1 MMANEVGSWIPR
13 TRANAQSE
21 NPEMNHANN
30 PTSVNPSA
38 VGLPGA
44 VAPLLEDVRRR
55 IVEIRGR
62 SVIVDADV
70 AALYGVATKRVNEA
84 VRNNPDKFP
93 PDYLFELD
101 ANELDDLRTKIS
113 TTKLSSKSRALPKAF
128 TEKGLYML
136 ATVLKSRR
144 ATETTFAIIET
155 FAKVRALKRDL
166 VALHEEPDAEKKA
179 ARARR
184 FGELLADVV
193 MPDADTV
200 ETESSLE
207 LNFLVG
213 KIKHVVK
220 KILRNPSNGSQS
232 AQER

>member
-1 MMANEVGSWIPR
+1 MTNEVGSWIPK
-13 TRANAQSE
+13 TRANA
-21 NPEMNHANN
+21 H
-30 PTSVNPSA
+30 
-38 VGLPGA
+38 
-44 VAPLLEDVRRR
+44 
-55 IVEIRGR
+55 
-62 SVIVDADV
+62 
-70 AALYGVATKRVNEA
+70 
-84 VRNNPDKFP
+84 DKFP

-101 ANELDDLRTKIS
+101 ADELDDLRTKIS
-113 TTKLSSKSRALPKAF
+113 STNLSSKSRALPKAF

-184 FGELLADVV
+184 FGKLLAEVV
-193 MPDADTV
+193 MPDADAV

-213 KIKHVVK
+213 KIKHTVR
-220 KILRNPSNGSQS
+220 KIRKNPSARIPSEQG
-232 AQER
+232 R

>member
-1 MMANEVGSWIPR
+1 
-13 TRANAQSE
+13 
-21 NPEMNHANN
+21 MNHAHK
-30 PTSVNPSA
+30 PMPVNPSA
-38 VGLPGA
+38 AGLPGA
-44 VAPLLEDVRRR
+44 VTPLLEDVRRR
-55 IVEIRGR
+55 IVDVRGR

-101 ANELDDLRTKIS
+101 ADELDDLRTKIS
-113 TTKLSSKSRALPKAF
+113 STNLSSKSRALPKAF

-166 VALHEEPDAEKKA
+166 VALHEEPDAERKA

-193 MPDADTV
+193 MPDADAV

-213 KIKHVVK
+213 KIKHTVRTIRK
-220 KILRNPSNGSQS
+220 NPSARIPSEQG
-232 AQER
+232 R

>member
-1 MMANEVGSWIPR
+1 
-13 TRANAQSE
+13 
-21 NPEMNHANN
+21 MNHAHK
-30 PTSVNPSA
+30 PTPVNPSA
-38 VGLPGA
+38 AGLPGA

-55 IVEIRGR
+55 IVDVRGR

-70 AALYGVATKRVNEA
+70 AALYGVETKRVNEA

-101 ANELDDLRTKIS
+101 AAESRSLRTKIS
-113 TTKLSSKSRALPKAF
+113 TLKPEGANRGAHSKYNYKAF

-184 FGELLADVV
+184 FGKLLAEVV
-193 MPDADTV
+193 MPDADAV

-213 KIKHVVK
+213 KIKHTVR
-220 KILRNPSNGSQS
+220 KIRKNPSAPIPSEQG
-232 AQER
+232 R

>member
-1 MMANEVGSWIPR
+1 MTNEVGSWIPR
-13 TRANAQSE
+13 TRANA
-21 NPEMNHANN
+21 H
-30 PTSVNPSA
+30 
-38 VGLPGA
+38 
-44 VAPLLEDVRRR
+44 
-55 IVEIRGR
+55 
-62 SVIVDADV
+62 
-70 AALYGVATKRVNEA
+70 
-84 VRNNPDKFP
+84 DKFP

-101 ANELDDLRTKIS
+101 EAESRSLRTKIS
-113 TTKLSSKSRALPKAF
+113 TLKPEGANRGAHSKYNYKAF

-166 VALHEEPDAEKKA
+166 VALHEEPDPEKKA

-184 FGELLADVV
+184 FGKLLAEVV
-193 MPDADTV
+193 MPDADAV

-213 KIKHVVK
+213 KIKHTVR
-220 KILRNPSNGSQS
+220 KIRKNPSAPIPSEQG
-232 AQER
+232 R

>member
-1 MMANEVGSWIPR
+1 MTNEVGSWIPR
-13 TRANAQSE
+13 TRANA
-21 NPEMNHANN
+21 H
-30 PTSVNPSA
+30 
-38 VGLPGA
+38 
-44 VAPLLEDVRRR
+44 
-55 IVEIRGR
+55 
-62 SVIVDADV
+62 
-70 AALYGVATKRVNEA
+70 
-84 VRNNPDKFP
+84 DKFP

-101 ANELDDLRTKIS
+101 ADELDDLRTKIS
-113 TTKLSSKSRALPKAF
+113 STNLSSKSRALPKAF

-166 VALHEEPDAEKKA
+166 VALHEEPDAEKKS

-193 MPDADTV
+193 MPDADAV

-207 LNFLVG
+207 LNFFVG

-220 KILRNPSNGSQS
+220 KIRRNPSNGSRS
-232 AQER
+232 AQGR

>member
-1 MMANEVGSWIPR
+1 
-13 TRANAQSE
+13 
-21 NPEMNHANN
+21 
-30 PTSVNPSA
+30 
-38 VGLPGA
+38 
-44 VAPLLEDVRRR
+44 
-55 IVEIRGR
+55 
-62 SVIVDADV
+62 
-70 AALYGVATKRVNEA
+70 
-84 VRNNPDKFP
+84 
-93 PDYLFELD
+93 
-101 ANELDDLRTKIS
+101 
-113 TTKLSSKSRALPKAF
+113 
-128 TEKGLYML
+128 ML

-193 MPDADTV
+193 MPDADAV
-200 ETESSLE
+200 ETESALE

-220 KILRNPSNGSQS
+220 KIRRNPSAASVPCKGAERLLTPLGPSRPVDKSPPPAPTERRARICCTIVAFGRPGGCGRFFPRPRATRKTPLMPRLRPRPLPDSGRTRRPGGRTSNNGCGEQPNLVESRPMRKS
-232 AQER
+232 VEFYKNPHSGKRHENRTKRLP

>member
-1 MMANEVGSWIPR
+1 MN
-13 TRANAQSE
+13 RA
-21 NPEMNHANN
+21 HK
-30 PTSVNPSA
+30 PTPVNPSPA
-38 VGLPGA
+38 GLLGA
-44 VAPLLEDVRRR
+44 AAPLLEDVRRR
-55 IVEIRGR
+55 IVDVRGR

-70 AALYGVATKRVNEA
+70 AALYGVETKRVNEA

-101 ANELDDLRTKIS
+101 AAELEDLRTKIS
-113 TTKLSSKSRALPKAF
+113 STNLSSKSRSLPKVF
-128 TEKGLYML
+128 NEKGLYML

-193 MPDADTV
+193 MPDADAV

-220 KILRNPSNGSQS
+220 KIRRNPSAASRPVQG
-232 AQER
+232 R